1 MKKQLFDAHGDIW
14 SDVTIHS
21 LKGERDIF
29 RKYHLDKFKKGN
41 VFGGTFV
48 MWIDPPYDEDP
59 KKRIKQI
66 EAAVRQEIEDSKDI
80 LNIVKKY
87 EDFEKGT
94 ADGKINVLM
103 GLEGLSYIGEDIDQI
118 NYYYD
123 EFGVRDIMV
132 TWNEENALG
141 SGWPGDKNRGL
152 TPKGK
157 EAIKRMNEL
166 GIVLDVSHLNDKGFW
181 DIIELSDGHP
191 VIASHSN
198 ARALSAHGR
207 NLSDEMIKALAATGG
222 VMGMN
227 RLDAFI
233 SPDKAKQSVEGLAEH
248 VDYIVNLV
256 GIDHVGCGF
265 DFEDYLSSDALS
277 KNGAPDENPLGTKG
291 LLSAADAWNF
301 IETLKKKGYSDE
313 DLEKIAYKN
322 FYRVYKQVLK

>member
-1 MKKQLFDAHGDIW
+1 M
-14 SDVTIHS
+14 
-21 LKGERDIF
+21 
-29 RKYHLDKFKKGN
+29 
-41 VFGGTFV
+41 
-48 MWIDPPYDEDP
+48 
-59 KKRIKQI
+59 
-66 EAAVRQEIEDSKDI
+66 
-80 LNIVKKY
+80 
-87 EDFEKGT
+87 
-94 ADGKINVLM
+94 
-103 GLEGLSYIGEDIDQI
+103 
-118 NYYYD
+118 
-123 EFGVRDIMV
+123 
-132 TWNEENALG
+132 EENALG

>member
-94 ADGKINVLM
+94 AEGKINVLM

-233 SPDKAKQSVEGLAEH
+233 SPDKAKQSVERSGRTCRL
-248 VDYIVNLV
+248 
-256 GIDHVGCGF
+256 
-265 DFEDYLSSDALS
+265 
-277 KNGAPDENPLGTKG
+277 
-291 LLSAADAWNF
+291 
-301 IETLKKKGYSDE
+301 
-313 DLEKIAYKN
+313 
-322 FYRVYKQVLK
+322 YRQSGRY

>member
-1 MKKQLFDAHGDIW
+1 MKRQLFDAHGDIW
-14 SDVTIHS
+14 SDVTVRS

-29 RKYHLDKFKKGN
+29 RKYHLDKFKKGQIS
-41 VFGGTFV
+41 GGTFV
-48 MWIDPPYDEDP
+48 MWIDPPYDDDP
-59 KKRIKQI
+59 QKRIRQI
-66 EAAVRQEIEDSKDI
+66 EQAVRQELKDADDI
-80 LNIVKKY
+80 LNIVKTY
-87 EDFEKGT
+87 NDFETGT
-94 ADGKINVLM
+94 KEGKINVLM

-123 EFGVRDIMV
+123 EFHVRDIML

-141 SGWPGDKNRGL
+141 SGWPGDKSRGL
-152 TPKGK
+152 TSKGK
-157 EAIKRMNEL
+157 EAIRRMNEL

-181 DIIELSDGHP
+181 DVIALSDGHP

-207 NLSDEMIKALAATGG
+207 NLSDDMIKALAGTGG

-233 SPDKAKQSVEGLAEH
+233 SSDTEKHTVEGLAEH

-265 DFEDYLSSDALS
+265 DFEDYLSLDALS
-277 KNGAPDENPLGTKG
+277 KNGAPSENPLGTKG
-291 LLSAADAWNF
+291 LLSATDAWNF

-313 DLEKIAYKN
+313 DLEKISYKN